1 MKALNPAVKKTLV
14 SLVFVAIITVAYA
27 LVFTLSEFAD
37 SPYSSLKD
45 FLESKYLIKQLRFR
59 FNL

>member
-45 FLESKYLIKQLRFR
+45 FINSGSALK
-59 FNL
+59 